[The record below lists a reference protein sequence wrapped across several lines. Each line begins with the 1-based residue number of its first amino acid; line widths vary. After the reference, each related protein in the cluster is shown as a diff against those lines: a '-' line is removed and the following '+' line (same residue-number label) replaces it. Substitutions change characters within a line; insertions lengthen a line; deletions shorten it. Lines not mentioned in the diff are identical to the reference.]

1 MLPSQIP
8 GLRRNRPP
16 DSTRLTLVA
25 LLRGSRDDVALDY
38 YFPAGPGMSDQTCPG
53 PRLTVK
59 VEVTAGTITVFICGE
74 LDLVTMPA
82 LSRQLTPI
90 LAESPG
96 RLIFDLTGTTFADIG
111 SARLLARA
119 GPPGGR
125 PPVIRHPRPGVRR
138 ILELTGLDAYCEI
151 EG

>member
-1 MLPSQIP
+1 
-8 GLRRNRPP
+8 
-16 DSTRLTLVA
+16 
-25 LLRGSRDDVALDY
+25 VALDY
-38 YFPAGPGMSDQTCPG
+38 YIPAGLGMSDQTCPD

-59 VEVTAGTITVFICGE
+59 VEVTAGTTTVFICGE
-74 LDLVTMPA
+74 LDLVTMPV
-82 LSRQLTPI
+82 LSQQLAPI
-90 LAESPG
+90 LAGSPG
-96 RLIFDLTGTTFADIG
+96 RLVFDLTGTTFADLG

-119 GPPGGR
+119 GSPGR